1 MLKSELI
8 SNIQKK
14 HKNLSQ
20 NDIELITNLFFKK
33 ITKSLNEDNNIEIR
47 GFGTFKKKVNKSK
60 LVRNPK
66 TNEKILKKETLSNVA
81 PYFHQEIYYFLLLWD
96 MKSLKFIKNLKFQYF
111 QLVMNYLSQDKKLKE
126 YGIKFIFAGTQKD
139 DSSKL
144 HTVMQFPNMEA
155 LQAFKDDKELTEKR
169 KEAGAVIETAV
180 MTPISDEHLA
190 NYPDAYI
197 KN

>member
-14 HKNLSQ
+14 HKNLSS

-66 TNEKILKKETLSNVA
+66 TNEKILKKETFKIHFKIGKILHNLINNQISN
-81 PYFHQEIYYFLLLWD
+81 E
-96 MKSLKFIKNLKFQYF
+96 
-111 QLVMNYLSQDKKLKE
+111 
-126 YGIKFIFAGTQKD
+126 
-139 DSSKL
+139 
-144 HTVMQFPNMEA
+144 
-155 LQAFKDDKELTEKR
+155 
-169 KEAGAVIETAV
+169 
-180 MTPISDEHLA
+180 
-190 NYPDAYI
+190 
-197 KN
+197 